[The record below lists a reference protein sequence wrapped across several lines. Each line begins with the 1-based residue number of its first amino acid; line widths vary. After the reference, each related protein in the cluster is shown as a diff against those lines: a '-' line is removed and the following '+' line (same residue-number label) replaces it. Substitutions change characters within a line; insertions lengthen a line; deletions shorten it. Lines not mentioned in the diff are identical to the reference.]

1 MKNIRIFTK
10 VFLSHAVIGFFSVVL
25 SSFIFYF
32 ILRDALIQRT
42 IDQLSSINILKKNQV
57 ENYFQRTQKD
67 LEFLLT
73 HDLFLQHLDVLR
85 GQSSHA
91 ELAKFKKELEDIRS
105 LYDFQSIVIM
115 DDQGHSL
122 LGTPDSSVMNVN
134 ILSDVVGC
142 PGGFCA
148 LDASLAGPAKE
159 TKLLYSLPLTHD
171 SGSPKMYIVILD
183 HFLKIQRLLQETTGM
198 GTTGESYL
206 VGKDFHMR
214 SSSRFFPDKSPL
226 DIEVKTKASIGS
238 FTNHPND
245 HIILDYRGQQVLS
258 FYRPLDLPSIRWTLI
273 SEIDFNEAMRPV
285 VKLRNYLIGITV
297 VLIVIIIVITLLI
310 SNVISKP
317 ILSLRDV
324 IMLLSR
330 GVIPE
335 KSPRISNTD
344 EIGQIADAIDQLIQG
359 MKRTT
364 EFAYEIG
371 SGNFDASFT
380 SLSDRDTL
388 GFALIHM
395 RDQLK
400 NLNEREVRLVREKA
414 AAMLEGQENERKRI
428 IQELHDGVG
437 QLLTAVRLRVEM
449 LESDEALRKEIM
461 TLINDTIAE
470 VKRISYNVMPNA
482 IVDFGLEAALRGLCE
497 NTRKYTNLVFDFKY
511 VKEVDRKLNFDVT
524 IAVFRIVQEA
534 LNNVIKHAGATQVV
548 LHVLEKDDEIYLLL
562 KDNGRGINEQQITL
576 KSGTGL
582 RSMQERAKLLNGN
595 LEIHADDGKGT
606 VVEMHI
612 PLQVHGKD

>member
-1 MKNIRIFTK
+1 MKNIKIFTK
-10 VFLSHAVIGFFSVVL
+10 VFLSHAVIGFSSVIL

-42 IDQLSSINILKKNQV
+42 IDQLSSINILKKNQL
-57 ENYFQRTQKD
+57 ENYFHRTQKD

-73 HDLFLQHLDVLR
+73 HDLFLQHLDVLQ
-85 GQSSHA
+85 GHSSPV
-91 ELAKFKKELEDIRS
+91 ERQEFRQELEDIRS
-105 LYDFQSIVIM
+105 LYDFESIVIV
-115 DDQGHSL
+115 DDRGAPL
-122 LGTPDSSVMNVN
+122 LGTS
-134 ILSDVVGC
+134 
-142 PGGFCA
+142 GGVAPVDNFSPMPKNCVDAFCVI
-148 LDASLAGPAKE
+148 DASQANPAKE
-159 TKLLYSLPLTHD
+159 TSVLYSLPLTQGGS
-171 SGSPKMYIVILD
+171 SGLHIIIRD
-183 HFLKIQRLLQETTGM
+183 HFQKIQRLLQETTGM

-206 VGKDFHMR
+206 VGKDFRMR
-214 SSSRFFPDKSPL
+214 SSSRFFPGRPPL
-226 DIEVKTKASIGS
+226 EIEVKTKASVGS
-238 FTNHPND
+238 FTNQPDD
-245 HIILDYRGQQVLS
+245 HIILDYRGQKVLS
-258 FYRPLDLPSIRWTLI
+258 FYRSLTLASIQWTLI

-285 VKLRNYLIGITV
+285 VKLRNYLIGITL
-297 VLIVIIIVITLLI
+297 VLIVIILVITLLI

-324 IMLLSR
+324 IISLSR
-330 GVIPE
+330 GIIPE

-344 EIGQIADAIDQLIQG
+344 EIGQIADAVDQLMQG

-388 GFALIHM
+388 GLALIHM

-400 NLNEREVRLVREKA
+400 GLNEREVRLVREKA

-482 IVDFGLEAALRGLCE
+482 IVDFGLKAALRGLCE
-497 NTRKYTNLVFDFKY
+497 NIRKYTNLAFDFKY
-511 VKEVDRKLNFDVT
+511 VNEVERKLNFDVT
-524 IAVFRIVQEA
+524 IAVFRIVQEG
-534 LNNVIKHAGATQVV
+534 LNNVIKHAHATQVV
-548 LHVLEKDDEIYLLL
+548 LHVLEKEDEIYLIL
-562 KDNGRGINEQQITL
+562 KDNGRGIDEKEINL

-582 RSMQERAKLLNGN
+582 RSMRERAKLLNGN

-612 PLQVHGKD
+612 PLHADGKD

>member
-1 MKNIRIFTK
+1 MKNIKIFTK
-10 VFLSHAVIGFFSVVL
+10 VFLSHAVIGFFSVIL

-73 HDLFLQHLDVLR
+73 HDLFLQHLDVLQ
-85 GQSSHA
+85 GKSSPA
-91 ELAKFKKELEDIRS
+91 ELVKFKQALEDIRS
-105 LYDFQSIVIM
+105 LYDFERIAIV
-115 DDQGHSL
+115 DDTGHPF
-122 LGTPDSSVMNVN
+122 LGTPDSTGFPGKN
-134 ILSDVVGC
+134 IFSDVAGC
-142 PGGFCA
+142 AEGFCA
-148 LDASLAGPAKE
+148 FDASAAPAKE
-159 TKLLYSLPLTHD
+159 TSLLYRLPLTHKA
-171 SGSPKMYIVILD
+171 GSPKMYIVIRD
-183 HFLKIQRLLQETTGM
+183 RFQKIQRLLRETTGM

-206 VGKDFHMR
+206 VGQDFHMR

-226 DIEVKTKASIGS
+226 EIEVKTKASVGS
-238 FTNHPND
+238 FTNHPDD
-245 HIILDYRGQQVLS
+245 HIILDYRGQKVLS
-258 FYRPLDLPSIRWTLI
+258 FYRSLNLTSIRWTLI
-273 SEIDFNEAMRPV
+273 SEIDFSEAMRPV
-285 VKLRNYLIGITV
+285 VKLRNYLIGITL

-388 GFALIHM
+388 GLALIHM

-534 LNNVIKHAGATQVV
+534 LNNVIKHAGATKVV
-548 LHVLEKDDEIYLLL
+548 LHVLEKEDEIYLLL
-562 KDNGRGINEQQITL
+562 KDNGRGIHGQQIKL

-595 LEIHADDGKGT
+595 LEIHADEGRGT

-612 PLQVHGKD
+612 PLHVHGKD